1 MPAQTV
7 TKAVTKEA
15 VADYAALEPDEL
27 SCECM
32 CVRVC
37 VCARACVS
45 VSPEIAGGVFVRAS
59 KVFMETDRH
68 CLISGSVSSRAIRLQ
83 YWATLRT
90 R

>member
-1 MPAQTV
+1 
-7 TKAVTKEA
+7 
-15 VADYAALEPDEL
+15 
-27 SCECM
+27 M
-32 CVRVC
+32 CVC
-37 VCARACVS
+37 VCARARARVS